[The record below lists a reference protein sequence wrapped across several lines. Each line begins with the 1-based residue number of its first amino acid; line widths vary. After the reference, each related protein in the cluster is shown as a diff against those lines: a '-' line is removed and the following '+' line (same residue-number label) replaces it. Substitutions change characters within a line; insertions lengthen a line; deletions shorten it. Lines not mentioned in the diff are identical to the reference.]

1 MSWQNN
7 PCYVELARIKA
18 KINEIVRFINY
29 YPGEL
34 SDNLR
39 EAFVREL
46 GQDQQNLLT
55 QACQDYQPFVT
66 EQLNNTQ
73 PGYTIE
79 STLQEMQE
87 IARTLTNRPTDKDAL
102 AVLARFYDFDLSQS
116 LEDLFKPDDDIY

>member
-1 MSWQNN
+1 M
-7 PCYVELARIKA
+7 
-18 KINEIVRFINY
+18 RFINY